1 MTVTVKRFGAM
12 KERMQ
17 FNKKNLVVIQLTVPE
32 RKAGRKC
39 FHVFLPFY
47 LIKNTAIGRKVGE
60 QCLTGE
66 TGAFFH
72 GKIGFLT
79 ENIVARIA
87 FTKYGTSVQAVEHV
101 SSGHFFF
108 HEAVRKDN
116 IVGIQKITENI
127 SHCHHLRTV
136 VAAHFL
142 KWGTMPG
149 VQIDLTFFFD
159 KSARKRGIVD
169 QITGAA

>member
-1 MTVTVKRFGAM
+1 MLEYLRI
-12 KERMQ
+12 R
-17 FNKKNLVVIQLTVPE
+17 NL
-32 RKAGRKC
+32 A
-39 FHVFLPFY
+39 
-47 LIKNTAIGRKVGE
+47 LIEDMELDFSPGMNV
-60 QCLTGE
+60 LTGE

-101 SSGHFFF
+101 SSGHFLF

-159 KSARKRGIVD
+159 KSARKGGIVD